1 MADKTYT
8 VTVASGNL
16 YGGGTGN
23 VYYVDGARSSSGPG
37 NIIWAGGSTLRFEQ
51 SDASNDNHPL
61 IFSTN
66 TSTSGIISSGVTY
79 FLDSPTSSSNYI
91 NTTTF
96 NAATTR
102 YVEIDVTA
110 PDFYYLCYIHGIGM
124 GGLMDVATGKTWSVG
139 IWSINQ
145 WGDQTDPTIQATGQA
160 LSANLGSTSV
170 TTEINN
176 GWGRLE
182 WGEQAWGIAGT
193 LIPTGLPLTA
203 ALGSVTTTANA
214 NTGPSTNNNQLLT
227 AGLGSV
233 TATGLAEVPVTG
245 FPLTT
250 NLGTVDA
257 SPDAMP
263 TGVAATMG
271 LGTVEAFNL
280 AGWGRLQWGIND
292 WGDAGGSVI
301 ASVSGIAMTAALGS
315 PAEVTGGAT
324 IVANTLNVA
333 QLTLGQVD
341 PAPDAM
347 IQGNAGL
354 LSLGQIEHIGD
365 VVASPTGFGMTANLG
380 TATIDLRT
388 VVPVTQNPMLAR
400 VASVSAFTDVNVT
413 FNGFGLTMDINSA
426 NALIWN
432 EINTGSAPIDP
443 PGWREVVA

>member
-1 MADKTYT
+1 M
-8 VTVASGNL
+8 ASGTWN
-16 YGGGTGN
+16 TGSWGQN
-23 VYYVDGARSSSGPG
+23 QWNDNANPSPSVTGFAMSAALGDESSS
-37 NIIWAGGSTLRFEQ
+37 
-51 SDASNDNHPL
+51 
-61 IFSTN
+61 
-66 TSTSGIISSGVTY
+66 
-79 FLDSPTSSSNYI
+79 
-91 NTTTF
+91 
-96 NAATTR
+96 
-102 YVEIDVTA
+102 
-110 PDFYYLCYIHGIGM
+110 
-124 GGLMDVATGKTWSVG
+124 
-139 IWSINQ
+139 
-145 WGDQTDPTIQATGQA
+145 
-160 LSANLGSTSV
+160 
-170 TTEINN
+170 TEVNV
-176 GWGRLE
+176 GWGRQE
-182 WGEQAWGIAGT
+182 WGLQGWGIAGT
-193 LIPTGLPLTA
+193 FIATGDAVTA
-203 ALGSVTTTANA
+203 SLGSVTTTADA

-315 PAEVTGGAT
+315 PTEVTGDAT

-333 QLTLGQVD
+333 QLTLGVVD
-341 PAPDAM
+341 PAPDAAVTGNFM
-347 IQGNAGL
+347 IGA
-354 LSLGQIEHIGD
+354 LGTLGMQGD
-365 VVASPTGFGMTANLG
+365 VSPVPTGFSLTANLG
-380 TATIDLRT
+380 TATVNLNT
-388 VVPVTQNPMLAR
+388 PVDITGIALTAALGNET
-400 VASVSAFTDVNVT
+400 AFTDVTAT
-413 FNGFGLTMDINSA
+413 FNGFGLTMNINSA

>member
-37 NIIWAGGSTLRFEQ
+37 NIIWPISSVLRFEQ

-79 FLDSPTSSSNYI
+79 YLDAPASSSDYT
-91 NTTTF
+91 NTSTF

-102 YVEIDVTA
+102 YVEINVA
-110 PDFYYLCYIHGIGM
+110 SPDFYYLCYVHGIGM
-124 GGLMDVATGKTWSVG
+124 GGLMDVATGKTWSVSTWG
-139 IWSINQ
+139 DNQ
-145 WGDQTDPTIQATGQA
+145 WGDQVSPTFGVTGQA
-160 LSANLGSTSV
+160 LSSNLGTATA
-170 TTEINN
+170 TTEINT

-182 WGEQAWGIAGT
+182 WGEQAWGIFGT
-193 LIPTGLPLTA
+193 LIPTGVSLSANLGTVGMQGDVTVTPTGFSLTSTLA
-203 ALGSVTTTANA
+203 SVNA
-214 NTGPSTNNNQLLT
+214 SGR
-227 AGLGSV
+227 
-233 TATGLAEVPVTG
+233 AEAFLTG

-271 LGTVEAFNL
+271 LGTVEASNVG
-280 AGWGRLQWGIND
+280 GWGRLQWGIND
-292 WGDAGGSVI
+292 WGGPGSSVQ
-301 ASVSGIAMTAALGS
+301 ADVSGIAMTAALGTTT
-315 PAEVTGGAT
+315 EVSGDAT

-333 QLTLGQVD
+333 QLTLGTVD

-347 IQGNAGL
+347 IIGEPTIA
-354 LSLGQIEHIGD
+354 SLGTLGMQGD
-365 VVASPTGFGMTANLG
+365 VSLSVTGIAMTANLG
-380 TATIDLRT
+380 TST
-388 VVPVTQNPMLAR
+388 VELNQQVDVTGNPLLSR
-400 VASVSAFTDVNVT
+400 VASVTAFSNATAT
-413 FNGFGLTMDINSA
+413 FDGFGLTMDINSGS
-426 NALIWN
+426 ALIWN
-432 EINTGSAPIDP
+432 QINTGSAPIDP